1 MNKGKVKWF
10 NKEKGYGFIKLEDG
24 GVDIFVHIAEVERIG
39 LNMLEKDQA
48 IYYDLKERRD
58 GKVSAVN
65 LQLA

>member
-10 NKEKGYGFIKLEDG
+10 NKEKGYGFIYPDG
-24 GVDIFVHIAEVERIG
+24 IGIDVFVHITEVERMG
-39 LNMLEKDQA
+39 LSALENDQA